1 MAERKVKLQDTGEI
15 VVKSTLGIYKA
26 PNKKYYSSEDAYL
39 AIDLENNIRNK
50 CTDLMYDFMG
60 YLPKQ
65 KLSTYFFKKM
75 NEWHEGYSYS
85 IILRAME
92 MSKDSI
98 EYSNKAKRFDS
109 EGAKLSY
116 FMAIINNK
124 LNDAL
129 KIEKNLKQKIN
140 TYRESDS
147 LEQMIDGMEC
157 LEYISKPIKG
167 NDVSKLAGEL

>member
-1 MAERKVKLQDTGEI
+1 MARQVKLQDTGEI
-15 VVKSTLGIYKA
+15 VSKDKAYQA
-26 PNKKYYSSEDAYL
+26 PNRKYYSSEEAYL
-39 AIDLENNIRNK
+39 MIDIENNNRNK
-50 CTDLMYDFMG
+50 CTDMMYDFMG

-65 KLSTYFFKKM
+65 KLSTYFFKKV

-85 IILRAME
+85 TILRAME
-92 MSKDSI
+92 MSKESI
-98 EYSNKAKRFDS
+98 EYSSRTKRFDS

-124 LNDAL
+124 LNDAW
-129 KIEKNLKQKIN
+129 KIENNLKRKIKAHH
-140 TYRESDS
+140 ESGN